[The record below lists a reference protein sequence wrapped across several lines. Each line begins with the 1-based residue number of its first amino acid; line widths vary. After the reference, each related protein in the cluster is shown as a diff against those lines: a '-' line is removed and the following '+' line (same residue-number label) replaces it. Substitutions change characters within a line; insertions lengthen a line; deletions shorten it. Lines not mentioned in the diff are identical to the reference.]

1 MFKGYKYFL
10 TETQNSTKDKV
21 DYTVIGQ
28 YVANE
33 IIYCFIAFIFYYLL
47 ITISIRLFPLAILL
61 LILFIIFIF
70 RTRYASLGI
79 TNKKLIIVKFSR
91 IRKEIKKIYEVPI
104 DEIKYFDYKKFL
116 HINTFR
122 ISFFSRE
129 GNFVKY
135 RFRFA
140 SYYLGKDMALYKK
153 NYEGLV
159 KELVKI
165 QKVLDKGD
173 F

>member
-28 YVANE
+28 YVSNE
-33 IIYCFIAFIFYYLL
+33 IIYCFIAFIIYYLL
-47 ITISIRLFPLAILL
+47 ITISIKLFPIAI
-61 LILFIIFIF
+61 IAMVLFIIFIF

-79 TNKKLIIVKFSR
+79 SKNKLVIVKYSR
-91 IRKEIKKIYEVPI
+91 IRKDIKQIYVVPI
-104 DEIKYFDYKKFL
+104 DEIKYMDYKKIL
-116 HINTFR
+116 YINTFK
-122 ISFFSRE
+122 ISFFSKD
-129 GNFVKY
+129 GNFIRY

-140 SYYLGKDMALYKK
+140 SYYLGKDMELYKK
-153 NYEGLV
+153 NYKGLV
-159 KELVKI
+159 GELVKI